1 MAAALNFI
9 PYLGSVTAASVLGIV
24 ALAHFDSLVAGVV
37 PPLVYLAV
45 NGLEGFFITPAF
57 LGRRLRLDPLA
68 ILVALLVAGFMWGIS
83 GLLVAVPTLGAIKVI
98 SDAFPELENLSQI
111 LSR

>member
-1 MAAALNFI
+1 
-9 PYLGSVTAASVLGIV
+9 
-24 ALAHFDSLVAGVV
+24 
-37 PPLVYLAV
+37 
-45 NGLEGFFITPAF
+45 
-57 LGRRLRLDPLA
+57 
-68 ILVALLVAGFMWGIS
+68 MWGIS